1 LELRRSRR
9 SAAIPVPD
17 LVAEQTDGNASND
30 WTTGV
35 VAALLY
41 LSLTTLRT
49 TGAGACNHRAT
60 PDRWPKIVRQLFR
73 KHISASEVLA
83 LYVFGGMRE
92 LPRQLIR
99 RVPAMYPQPKLQQET
114 TMLTS
119 TSGIDA
125 PVLPAARRWY
135 KQLWVQV
142 LIAMA
147 FGIAIGHYFPD
158 AGVSLQPLGD
168 GFIKLIRMLIAPI
181 IFCTVI
187 LGIAKMDDM
196 SRVGRVA
203 IKGLIYFE
211 VMTTIALVVGLVVV
225 NLWQPGVG
233 MNVNASNLDTNSIKA
248 YVAQSHD
255 HGIVAFL
262 LNIIPTTLVGS
273 LAEGNILQ
281 VLLISVI
288 LGSALIQLGDYGKPI
303 VNLLDVFS
311 KVLFGAVAIVM
322 WAAPLGAFGAIAFT
336 VGKYGA
342 GALLS
347 LGNLLICFYVTCLIF
362 IFAILGPIARL
373 SGFSLFKL
381 MRFLREEILVCLATT
396 SSESVLPRMLI
407 KMEQLGCKP
416 SIVGLIIP
424 TGYSFNLDGTCL
436 YLASVTVFLAQA
448 TNTPLDLYQQI
459 VLLSVLLL
467 TSKGAAGVA
476 GAAFV
481 VLAATLSTVGSI
493 PVASV
498 ALILG
503 VHRLLSEGLT
513 PTNLIG
519 NAVATIVISKWEKGL
534 DVDKMHRVLNRE

>member
-1 LELRRSRR
+1 
-9 SAAIPVPD
+9 
-17 LVAEQTDGNASND
+17 
-30 WTTGV
+30 
-35 VAALLY
+35 
-41 LSLTTLRT
+41 
-49 TGAGACNHRAT
+49 
-60 PDRWPKIVRQLFR
+60 
-73 KHISASEVLA
+73 
-83 LYVFGGMRE
+83 
-92 LPRQLIR
+92 
-99 RVPAMYPQPKLQQET
+99 MYPQPKVQQET

-125 PVLPAARRWY
+125 PVQPAARRWY
-135 KQLWVQV
+135 KQLWIQV

-233 MNVNASNLDTNSIKA
+233 MNVNASNLDTNSIKV
-248 YVAQSHD
+248 YVAQTHD